1 MAKII
6 SIIAQANNDS
16 LMFTLDLAQ
25 VIKAL
30 DFNVCIV
37 QDTPYQ
43 QLLFNYQF
51 SLLEMS
57 GVSFYEQMSQVKD
70 EQIVL
75 YFGYTPSADH
85 YLIALNHDIFTIKSL
100 SAYIQTLAIDTA
112 QFVLLNALDVK
123 QDIDY
128 VYNIYFERF
137 VTCDHK
143 LAIAIDEREQ
153 ERYFACQLAQQMTL
167 KTLSRQRLAS
177 YYHILINIIDGEIQT
192 LRQLKKAIKRG

>member
-57 GVSFYEQMSQVKD
+57 GVTFYDQINHVKD

-75 YFGYTPSADH
+75 HFGYMPSADD
-85 YLIALNHDIFTIKSL
+85 YLIVLNHDIFAIKSL
-100 SAYIQTLAIDTA
+100 SAYVERLALDTS
-112 QFVLLNALDVK
+112 QFILLNALDIK

-137 VTCDHK
+137 VSCDHK
-143 LAIAIDEREQ
+143 WAILIDEREQ

-167 KTLSRQRLAS
+167 KNLSRQRLAI
-177 YYHILINIIDGEIQT
+177 YYDILENITDGEIQT